1 MASKKKAAR
10 KKKVARSKKIRRKQ
24 IASSEEKV
32 NRINRLTSVV
42 EAIADAVENLPDKKP
57 LQEIEIFQAT
67 EKLYEQLKRI
77 HG

>member
-10 KKKVARSKKIRRKQ
+10 RRRKRIGTGQ
-24 IASSEEKV
+24 DKV
-32 NRINRLTSVV
+32 DRINRMVSIV
-42 EAIADAVENLPDKKP
+42 EALADAVENLPDKKP

-67 EKLYEQLKRI
+67 EKLHEQLKRI